1 MPHPPSCT
9 ARTAKITGMLRRIA
23 LILWMS
29 SESMVNRLHIPHYY
43 WITFTSFR
51 LFALLTNIPYPIV
64 DNKMAIQL
72 RTGFH
77 THVSSNVFTII
88 LYNLS

>member
-9 ARTAKITGMLRRIA
+9 ARTAKITGMLRWIA

-29 SESMVNRLHIPHYY
+29 SESMVNGLHIPHSY

-51 LFALLTNIPYPIV
+51 LFAILTNIPYPII
-64 DNKMAIQL
+64 DNKMAIQ
-72 RTGFH
+72 
-77 THVSSNVFTII
+77 S
-88 LYNLS
+88 